1 MKLNVPG
8 LTVEDVGSTGV
19 IVLDDD
25 PVSIIFSSVVVSDEN
40 IDVFATSGVDVDD
53 CTSILVTGGVSDVAS
68 GEIIGVFASREVVAA
83 DTDCDINADVIVII
97 GAVNEG
103 VDSSFVPDWEVVE
116 EFRSMHV
123 IVPA

>member
-8 LTVEDVGSTGV
+8 LTVEDVGSTAI

-25 PVSIIFSSVVVSDEN
+25 PVSVIFSSVVVFDEN

-53 CTSILVTGGVSDVAS
+53 CTSIHATVDVTNVAS
-68 GEIIGVFASREVVAA
+68 DEIIGVLVSSEVVAA
-83 DTDCDINADVIVII
+83 GTDCDINADVI
-97 GAVNEG
+97 ALNEDVG
-103 VDSSFVPDWEVVE
+103 SVFVTDWEVVE